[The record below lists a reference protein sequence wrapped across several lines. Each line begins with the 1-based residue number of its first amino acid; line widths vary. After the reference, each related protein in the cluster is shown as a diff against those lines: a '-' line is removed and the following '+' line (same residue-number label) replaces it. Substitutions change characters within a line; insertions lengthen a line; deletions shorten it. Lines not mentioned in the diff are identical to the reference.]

1 MSCGCIS
8 GESTDS
14 VIYELQKGKNPEQKK
29 VIEYF
34 LKEPECGCG
43 YKTISDD
50 EYEKLVRI
58 KAKSHISK
66 EKALSKLGVDEDQ
79 VNEIQPVMF
88 EGYSFKNAW
97 YKRKANG
104 NWVSSAY
111 QISWL
116 FFSSNQVYLYQY
128 IFNMDDDKKS
138 ELTEEYFYRDVTSF
152 STRTETELAK
162 GVKKGK
168 ISNAEIESNKFMII
182 VPGASLT
189 IALDKTDDDY
199 ENIIQGMKQ
208 KLREKKEQQ

>member
-1 MSCGCIS
+1 MSCGCVS
-8 GESTDS
+8 SDS
-14 VIYELQKGKNPEQKK
+14 SKNQLLYELKKDKNPEQQK
-29 VIEYF
+29 VIDYF
-34 LKEPECGCG
+34 LKEPGCLS
-43 YKTISDD
+43 KNISDD
-50 EYEKLVRI
+50 EYEKLISI
-58 KAKSHISK
+58 KANSLKSK

-104 NWVSSAY
+104 DWVSSAY

-116 FFSSNQVYLYQY
+116 FFSSTQIYLYQY
-128 IFNMDDDKKS
+128 IFNMDEDKKF

-162 GVKKGK
+162 EVKNGK
-168 ISNAEIESNKFMII
+168 MSKAEIESNKFLII

-189 IALDKTDDDY
+189 IAVDKTDDDY

-208 KLREKKEQQ
+208 KLREKKDQK